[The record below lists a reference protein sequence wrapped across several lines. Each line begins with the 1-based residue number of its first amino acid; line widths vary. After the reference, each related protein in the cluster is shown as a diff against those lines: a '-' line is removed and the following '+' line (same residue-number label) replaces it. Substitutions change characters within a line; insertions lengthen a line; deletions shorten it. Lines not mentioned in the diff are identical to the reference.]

1 MNQKN
6 QLLAT
11 IEIAD
16 ALDVLKNMAD
26 EKIKENVKLGFE
38 ASPEVLNQL

>member
-6 QLLAT
+6 QLLAI

-16 ALDVLKNMAD
+16 ALEVLKNMVD